1 MSAAP
6 HPRPPDSV
14 AEEFVW
20 LMLLEQFEAA
30 AEHIDPVELEAF
42 RTQFFAAADELNT
55 PQERATLLAV
65 FGGERL
71 SELRELTAA
80 QFFVRFLGAASAASR
95 PTSRSTSR
103 PLPDVDRGQLRSFWV
118 EATAADGDHA
128 VLDVALAC
136 GDSEV
141 RRRVGLRRT
150 SGRWRVLLDE
160 RLAGMAS
167 RIVAKVRRDAN

>member
-1 MSAAP
+1 MSVQP
-6 HPRPPDSV
+6 HALEPGAV

-20 LMLLEQFEAA
+20 LLLLEQFEAA
-30 AEHIDPVELEAF
+30 TDCIDPAELEAF
-42 RTQFFAAADELNT
+42 RAQFFAAADELHS
-55 PQERATLLAV
+55 PQERAALLAV

-71 SELRELTAA
+71 SELRELTAER
-80 QFFVRFLGAASAASR
+80 FFVRFLGAASAASR
-95 PTSRSTSR
+95 QAAR
-103 PLPDVDRGQLRSFWV
+103 PPPDVDRGQLRSFWV
-118 EATAADGDHA
+118 EASAADGDHA
-128 VLDVALAC
+128 VLDVALVLRLPG

>member
-1 MSAAP
+1 MSAPP
-6 HPRPPDSV
+6 HALEPGAV

-20 LMLLEQFEAA
+20 LLLLEQFEAA
-30 AEHIDPVELEAF
+30 TGHLDPVELDAF
-42 RTQFFAAADELNT
+42 RAQFFAAADELDS
-55 PQERATLLAV
+55 PRERAALLAV

-71 SELRELTAA
+71 SELRELTAE
-80 QFFVRFLGAASAASR
+80 QFFARFMGAASAASR
-95 PTSRSTSR
+95 RTSR
-103 PLPDVDRGQLRSFWV
+103 PPPDVDRGQLRSFWV

-128 VLDVALAC
+128 VLDVALVLRLPG

-141 RRRVGLRRT
+141 RRRVGLRR
-150 SGRWRVLLDE
+150 SGGRWRVLLDE